1 MMKTKIIALSILLFM
16 VSLGGAFACEVCKSK
31 QPKGFADITHGSGP
45 GSNLEYFIVWGAAI
59 LVTITLVLSLKFLI
73 KPQENRPDH
82 IKNSI
87 LDQL

>member
-1 MMKTKIIALSILLFM
+1 MKNVTKIVLSFFLVI
-16 VSLGGAFACEVCKSK
+16 VSMGGALACEVCKSK

-45 GSNLEYFIVWGAAI
+45 GGNLDYIIVWGAAI
-59 LVTITLVLSLKFLI
+59 IVTITLALSLKFLI

-87 LDQL
+87 LDHL

>member
-1 MMKTKIIALSILLFM
+1 MKINRIYLSILFVVL
-16 VSLGGAFACEVCKSK
+16 STGASIACEVCKGK

-45 GSNLEYFIVWGAAI
+45 GGNLDYIIVWGAAI
-59 LVTITLVLSLKFLI
+59 IVTITLGLSLKFLI

-87 LDQL
+87 LDHL

>member
-1 MMKTKIIALSILLFM
+1 MKINKIFLSILLSI
-16 VSLGGAFACEVCKSK
+16 VSVGGALACEVCKSK

-45 GSNLEYFIVWGAAI
+45 GSNLDYFIVWGAAI
-59 LVTITLVLSLKFLI
+59 IVAITLGLSLKFLI

-87 LDQL
+87 LDHL